1 MTRIGV
7 LGGSFNPVH
16 VGHVMLASYLAQY
29 AGLDQVWLMLS
40 PRNPLKEADGLAD
53 DNHRLA
59 MLQVAAGDCEH
70 IKVCD
75 VELSMPR
82 PSYTI
87 NTLDRLKKDY
97 PDKQFNLII
106 GSDNWQIFDRW
117 RDSDRIIADY
127 GVIVYPRPGYDVV
140 IGDVDGV
147 RFVDA
152 PVVNLSSTF
161 IREGIALG
169 NDMGA
174 FLPKGVNDYIL
185 KHKLYK
191 NNIYNG

>member
-1 MTRIGV
+1 VTRIGV

-29 AGLDQVWLMLS
+29 ADLDQVWLMLS
-40 PRNPLKEADGLAD
+40 PRNPLKEAEGLAD

-59 MLQVAAGDCEH
+59 MLQVAAGDCNH

-75 VELSMPR
+75 IELSMPR

-87 NTLDRLKKDY
+87 NTLDRLKNDY
-97 PDKQFNLII
+97 PDKQFSLII

-140 IGDVDGV
+140 IDGIDGV

-169 NDMGA
+169 NDMDA
-174 FLPKGVNDYIL
+174 FLPKGVNDYIK
-185 KHKLYK
+185 KHNLYK
-191 NNIYNG
+191 TQ